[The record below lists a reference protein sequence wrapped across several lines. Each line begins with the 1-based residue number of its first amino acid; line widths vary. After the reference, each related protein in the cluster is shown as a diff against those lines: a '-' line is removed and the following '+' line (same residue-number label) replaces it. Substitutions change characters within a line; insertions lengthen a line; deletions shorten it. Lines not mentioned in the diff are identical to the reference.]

1 MKSLHKVLN
10 LIEAIARSG
19 SVGVR
24 ELSAQVGYPPPT
36 VHRITST
43 LIARGYLRQD
53 AVTRR
58 LSLSVQFLELG
69 AQVQQQFN
77 VTAIARPHL
86 ERLMAECRE
95 AVNLAVQ
102 DGDYVAYLDHVRS
115 DYSMLQ
121 LFTRPGARAPLYCTG
136 VGKMFLSHWMESEVE
151 AYLDRV
157 SLSPRTTRTIIDRRK
172 LMEEL
177 DRIRTEGF
185 SVDDEEMEKGV
196 RCVASLILDHG
207 GRPAGAVSISGAAM
221 RLTPAK
227 IKPFAKSVK
236 VCSLAISRE
245 LGFTGST
252 RDSERPRDSGA
263 RSYQRARARKEN
275 GHG

>member
-36 VHRITST
+36 VHRIIST
-43 LIARGYLRQD
+43 LIERGYLRQD
-53 AVTRR
+53 AVSRR

-86 ERLMAECRE
+86 ERLMTECRE

-151 AYLDRV
+151 VYLDRV
-157 SLSPRTTRTIIDRRK
+157 SLSPRTPRTIVDRRK
-172 LMEEL
+172 FMEEL

-196 RCVASLILDHG
+196 RCVASLILDHS

-227 IKPFAKSVK
+227 IKPFSKSVMA
-236 VCSLAISRE
+236 CSLAISKE

-252 RDSERPRDSGA
+252 SERPRGSGG
-263 RSYQRARARKEN
+263 RSYQHARARKEKS
-275 GHG
+275 HG

>member
-43 LIARGYLRQD
+43 LIERGYLRQD

-77 VTAIARPHL
+77 LTAIARPHL

-115 DYSMLQ
+115 NYSMLQ

-157 SLSPRTTRTIIDRRK
+157 PLSPRTPRTIVDRRK
-172 LMEEL
+172 LLEEL

-196 RCVASLILDHG
+196 RCVASMILDHS

-227 IKPFAKSVK
+227 IKPFARSVK
-236 VCSLAISRE
+236 ACSLAISRE
-245 LGFTGST
+245 LGFTDST
-252 RDSERPRDSGA
+252 SRLLKNAQMQGA
-263 RSYQRARARKEN
+263 RHPEE
-275 GHG
+275 